1 MIPLTMACAFC
12 KDLVSYGQA
21 KGFAV
26 TIGILLLV
34 PILLIGGITT
44 WLARAAK
51 RRGSGGDPGG
61 RPRPS
66 GCG

>member
-34 PILLIGGITT
+34 PILLLGGVTT
-44 WLARAAK
+44 WLVRAAK
-51 RRGSGGDPGG
+51 RRG
-61 RPRPS
+61 
-66 GCG
+66 

>member
-1 MIPLTMACAFC
+1 MLPLTIACAFC

-26 TIGILLLV
+26 TIGLLLLV
-34 PILLIGGITT
+34 PVFLIGGLATWIT
-44 WLARAAK
+44 RAAK
-51 RRGSGGDPGG
+51 RRGSGGDFGG

-66 GCG
+66 GRG